1 MVMDRLLA
9 AFERPHTELLAGD
22 PVRERELAWDRFVGR
37 LLRHDLE
44 LVSDLDPVAT
54 VGDIEVYEVA
64 RCSVPQD
71 IVPSARAS
79 HYPTLATR

>member
-1 MVMDRLLA
+1 MDRLLA

-22 PVRERELAWDRFVGR
+22 PVREREAAWDRFVGR

-54 VGDIEVYEVA
+54 VGDLEIYEVT
-64 RCSVPQD
+64 RCSAPPAD
-71 IVPSARAS
+71 TPSVRSS
-79 HYPTLATR
+79 HYPMLVIR